1 MLGSGRLVCLTTL
14 LGFLIPSL
22 TSAQELSW
30 AAKMFEKQT
39 VDFGVVARGAD
50 TRMRLQIENIYKEDV
65 HISDVRTTCGC
76 SAATLSTKSLASREK
91 AYIEIKMDTERFTRR
106 KDSNVIITFDAP
118 QYAEVRIPITA
129 YIRTDVVLTPGSANF
144 GSVPVGKSAQKM
156 IEVAYAGR
164 PDWKINTVKSPRDY
178 ISVETTETLREGGR
192 VNYSLKVS
200 LNENAP
206 TGLLQEQLTIVT
218 DDANSPNVPLLFV
231 ARIESDIEVTPNVL
245 AMGRMASGSSKKM
258 NLVIKGLKPFAIAGI
273 ISESKSEDLKVA
285 TPPGQKPV
293 HILPITIIAPA
304 ASGAF
309 EDHLVINIEGRDEP
323 VKVRV
328 YGESVQ

>member
-1 MLGSGRLVCLTTL
+1 
-14 LGFLIPSL
+14 
-22 TSAQELSW
+22 
-30 AAKMFEKQT
+30 
-39 VDFGVVARGAD
+39 
-50 TRMRLQIENIYKEDV
+50 MRLQIENIYKEDV

-76 SAATLSTKSLASREK
+76 SAATPSTKSLASRDK

-129 YIRTDVVLTPGSANF
+129 YIRTDVVLTPGAANF
-144 GSVPVGKSAQKM
+144 GAVPVGKASEKT

-164 PDWKINTVKSPRDY
+164 PDWKISEVKTPRDY
-178 ISVETTETLREGGR
+178 ISIEAVETERSGGQ
-192 VNYSLKVS
+192 VKYNLKIA
-200 LNENAP
+200 LKENAP

-245 AMGRMASGSSKKM
+245 AMGRMAPGSSKKM
-258 NLVIKGLKPFAIAGI
+258 NLVVKGLKPFSISGI
-273 ISESKSEDLKVA
+273 NSESRTEDLKVTA
-285 TPPGQKPV
+285 PAGQKPV
-293 HILPITIIAPA
+293 HILPITITAPA
-304 ASGAF
+304 DAGAF